1 MCSVH
6 RVNEIRRKAHPLPHL
21 VHGHVLG
28 SREGDRLQA
37 RLERVHAV
45 LLVRL
50 TAGHAR
56 WGHPHDP
63 KPVRAHHGAYVVK
76 PLLDPHRFRKNLKKS
91 EEFLVKFLLNPSDIC
106 QEPIMILNEPASN
119 V

>member
-45 LLVRL
+45 
-50 TAGHAR
+50 HAQAHLAKIETVVDGVGNAR
-56 WGHPHDP
+56 KCTHDE
-63 KPVRAHHGAYVVK
+63 R
-76 PLLDPHRFRKNLKKS
+76 RFRFAAAGGPRDAVGVFEADECWIIIYLK
-91 EEFLVKFLLNPSDIC
+91 
-106 QEPIMILNEPASN
+106 
-119 V
+119 